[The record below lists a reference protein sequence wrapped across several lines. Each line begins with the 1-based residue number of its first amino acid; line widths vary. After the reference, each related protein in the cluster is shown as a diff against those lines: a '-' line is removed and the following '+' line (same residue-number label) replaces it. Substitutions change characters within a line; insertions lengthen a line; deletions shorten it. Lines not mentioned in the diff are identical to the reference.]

1 MSGPDDEFDD
11 FLSRRKPL
19 FRRGSEEVF
28 GPPEELDRIVLR
40 QAREAIESDRPQRVF
55 RGMQWGAP
63 LAIAATLLV
72 TFAVLMHATLPKRAP
87 AGEISVQQTAQRS
100 EGPAAAAA
108 APAAGEATAAVEKPQ
123 WRRDSQSWLAHIERL
138 RTEGRSAEADAEM
151 AEYKRA
157 HRAYATAPDR

>member
-19 FRRGSEEVF
+19 FRRGPGEVF

-55 RGMQWGAP
+55 RGMHWGAP

-72 TFAVLMHATLPKRAP
+72 TLTVVMHATLPKKAPAEVGVQRAAERIDAPAPAPSPAP
-87 AGEISVQQTAQRS
+87 AGE
-100 EGPAAAAA
+100 AATD
-108 APAAGEATAAVEKPQ
+108 AGMPE
-123 WRRDSQSWLAHIERL
+123 WRHDAQSWLTHIERL
-138 RTEGRSAEADAEM
+138 RNEGRGAEADAEM
-151 AEYKRA
+151 AEYRRA
-157 HRAYATAPDR
+157 HRAYAVSPDR